1 MDRQLRKHI
10 DNLVKESIEEGKWF
24 DRAAAAGGAGAL
36 LFGALTA
43 NTPEIPDREN
53 VKDAMEELEFE
64 KAHEHDSELD
74 ARMEKNDATP
84 KEFFHKGWKY
94 DNAVKENRIRS
105 ERRLNRIVESVVK
118 KIIKKHLM

>member
-1 MDRQLRKHI
+1 MKDDK
-10 DNLVKESIEEGKWF
+10 SGSEEGKWF

-84 KEFFHKGWKY
+84 KEFFHKGWEY